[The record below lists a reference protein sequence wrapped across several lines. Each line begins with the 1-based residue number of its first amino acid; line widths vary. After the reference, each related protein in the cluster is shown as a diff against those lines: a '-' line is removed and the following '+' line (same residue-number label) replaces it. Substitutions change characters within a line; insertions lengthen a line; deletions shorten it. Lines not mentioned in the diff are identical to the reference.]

1 MTDFDIAKSLQEMG
15 KKKKEQNKEP
25 KERNYSI
32 RKAKSMLSAQAG
44 WRIKGA

>member
-1 MTDFDIAKSLQEMG
+1 LTDFDIAKSLQEMG
-15 KKKKEQNKEP
+15 KKKEQNKEP